1 MKELETR
8 AIPRFL
14 LYSNLLT
21 WEAAGTHRHRSRQ
34 NNGLVTDRRLVQPSQ
49 PRFTSIDR
57 IFLRLR
63 LIRLSLLWIDSGSTP
78 EVTVQSGVP
87 TKYILTAGQHP

>member
-14 LYSNLLT
+14 LYSRLLT

-34 NNGLVTDRRLVQPSQ
+34 NNGLVTDQRLVQ

-63 LIRLSLLWIDSGSTP
+63 LIRLSLLWIDAGSTP
-78 EVTVQSGVP
+78 EVTVQSGVL
-87 TKYILTAGQHP
+87 TKHILTAGQHP